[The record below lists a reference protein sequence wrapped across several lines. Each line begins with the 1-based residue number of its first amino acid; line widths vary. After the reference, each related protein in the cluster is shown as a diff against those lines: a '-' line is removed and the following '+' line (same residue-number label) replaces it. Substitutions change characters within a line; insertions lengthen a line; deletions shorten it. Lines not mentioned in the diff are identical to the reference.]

1 MPFFDTDLRALMAAI
16 DRSRARIE
24 FTPDGTVLTAN
35 GLFLDLMG
43 YSLSE
48 VTGQPHGRF
57 VSPAEQASEAYR
69 AFWDAL
75 RRGEPQT
82 RAFKRFAKD
91 GRAVWIQATYNP
103 VRDRAGRV
111 TRVSLARTILAA
123 RCASCRICPTA
134 E

>member
-1 MPFFDTDLRALMAAI
+1 MALFDTDLRALMAAI

-75 RRGEPQT
+75 RRGESQT